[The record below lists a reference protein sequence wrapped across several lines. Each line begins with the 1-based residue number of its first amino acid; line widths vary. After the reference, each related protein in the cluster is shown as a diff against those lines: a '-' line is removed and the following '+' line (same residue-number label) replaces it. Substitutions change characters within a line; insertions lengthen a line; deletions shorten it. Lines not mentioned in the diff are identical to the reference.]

1 MLKGRNGLFGT
12 SCATGPAFEGASLS
26 SGMQAVPGA
35 IDRVE
40 INPET
45 GIAALSVIKNNRGEK
60 IPPTGICGSGVISV
74 VAQLL
79 KTSIMMPDGRLNKA
93 FVSTAI
99 EKDGETPR
107 AYILSP
113 PVITDPSDLA
123 GTQGA
128 VTFLQKDIRAV
139 QLGKSAL
146 ITGIDFLCRA
156 ADIDSPSRIL
166 IAGAFGSHLEKDD
179 MLALGM
185 LPAIGSD
192 RIESIGNAAGTG
204 AIMALCDE
212 KTREK
217 IEAIAADVTVVDLAL
232 SPEFQDQFIKSLGFP
247 EPV

>member
-1 MLKGRNGLFGT
+1 
-12 SCATGPAFEGASLS
+12 
-26 SGMQAVPGA
+26 
-35 IDRVE
+35 
-40 INPET
+40 
-45 GIAALSVIKNNRGEK
+45 
-60 IPPTGICGSGVISV
+60 
-74 VAQLL
+74 
-79 KTSIMMPDGRLNKA
+79 MMPDGRLNKEFA
-93 FVSTAI
+93 TPAL
-99 EKDGETPR
+99 EMDGDTPQ
-107 AYILSP
+107 AYVLVPGDSS
-113 PVITDPSDLA
+113 DPSNPSNPFVHPDLPD
-123 GTQGA
+123 TQGA

-146 ITGIDFLCRA
+146 ITGIEFLGRA
-156 ADIDSPSRIL
+156 AGIDLPSKIL
-166 IAGAFGSHLEKDD
+166 IAGAFGSHLKKED

-185 LPAIGSD
+185 LPAIEPD